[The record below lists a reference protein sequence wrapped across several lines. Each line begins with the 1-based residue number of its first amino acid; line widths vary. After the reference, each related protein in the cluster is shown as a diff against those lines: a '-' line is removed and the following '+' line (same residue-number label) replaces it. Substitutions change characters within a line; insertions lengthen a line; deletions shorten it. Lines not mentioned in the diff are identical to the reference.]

1 MFQIL
6 LSGELLGSLIF
17 SIFINDLICFIKDAQ
32 LLNLIDDNTI
42 ATFSNSV
49 GDLITELQ
57 KKIWKGYIM
66 V

>member
-17 SIFINDLICFIKDAQ
+17 TIFINDLIYFIKDAQ

-49 GDLITELQ
+49 GDLIIELQ
-57 KKIWKGYIM
+57 KN
-66 V
+66 

>member
-17 SIFINDLICFIKDAQ
+17 SIFINDLIYFIKDAQ
-32 LLNLIDDNTI
+32 LLNLIDGNTI

-49 GDLITELQ
+49 GDLIIELQ
-57 KKIWKGYIM
+57 KKLKRL
-66 V
+66 

>member
-17 SIFINDLICFIKDAQ
+17 SIYINDLIYFIKDAQ

-42 ATFSNSV
+42 ATFSDRLV
-49 GDLITELQ
+49 T
-57 KKIWKGYIM
+57 
-66 V
+66 

>member
-17 SIFINDLICFIKDAQ
+17 SIFINDLIYFIKDAQ
-32 LLNLIDDNTI
+32 LLNLIDGNTI

-49 GDLITELQ
+49 GDLIIELQ
-57 KKIWKGYIM
+57 KN
-66 V
+66 

>member
-17 SIFINDLICFIKDAQ
+17 SIFLNGLIYFIKDAQ

-42 ATFSNSV
+42 ATFSKSV
-49 GDLITELQ
+49 GH
-57 KKIWKGYIM
+57 
-66 V
+66 